1 MSTKERLLRLTLA
14 HYRKDGCSERDCHF
28 FGTIA
33 HAKEVATLHSSKG
46 LILYHQVRSA
56 VSCFGMM
63 LKMALQVFSTKDTRG
78 ALERFKSE
86 LGAEWSIEDHDFTVE
101 LYVRDIETL
110 RAIAY
115 DPIRQTFPEKEAPSL
130 SERHVV
136 ASLAWVEVFVQEGR
150 IVGLGEDGVSAYKPS
165 FDEFVA
171 PDGPLSKMLK

>member
-46 LILYHQVRSA
+46 LFLYSPRR
-56 VSCFGMM
+56 
-63 LKMALQVFSTKDTRG
+63 TRE
-78 ALERFKSE
+78 APLERCKSE

-101 LYVRDIETL
+101 LYVRDLDTL

-115 DPIRQTFPEKEAPSL
+115 DPIRQTFPEKEAPYL

-136 ASLAWVEVFVQEGR
+136 ASLAWVEVFVKRAVWWAWARTECR
-150 IVGLGEDGVSAYKPS
+150 RTNP
-165 FDEFVA
+165 
-171 PDGPLSKMLK
+171 PLKNLSRPTVP